1 MDAEIGYDKKTLTY
15 YYKNDFD
22 LEIKLSIRVLKDDEV
37 IRIYGGHTILEK
49 NSSVP
54 YFETVQVYI

>member
-1 MDAEIGYDKKTLTY
+1 MTKKTLTYY

>member
-1 MDAEIGYDKKTLTY
+1 MLKLAMTKKTLTYY